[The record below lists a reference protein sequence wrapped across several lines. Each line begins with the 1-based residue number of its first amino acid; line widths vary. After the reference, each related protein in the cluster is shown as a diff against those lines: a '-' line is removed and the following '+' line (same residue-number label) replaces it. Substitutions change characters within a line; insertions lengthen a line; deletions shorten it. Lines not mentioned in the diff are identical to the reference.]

1 MFLDVH
7 KALEKVIVDQKL
19 GSKLERIYRVI
30 NETENDVRAVEKE
43 FDNHLLE
50 FHCAAVCCDVENK
63 KVLIAKRKNRKLY
76 PEYWEFGCAKANTE
90 KNPYDSIKEDYKND
104 FGIDIAIICNNERID
119 IEPMPIALYQIN
131 KWDKF
136 QKGVIVAAKI
146 VENKDKIDEAIRKK
160 GKHEK
165 YRWISEQEVETFD
178 EPAINDFKNTLKKVF
193 SMWDEIFKEK

>member
-1 MFLDVH
+1 MRKQVSL
-7 KALEKVIVDQKL
+7 KWLKKCPLQQK
-19 GSKLERIYRVI
+19 
-30 NETENDVRAVEKE
+30 
-43 FDNHLLE
+43 
-50 FHCAAVCCDVENK
+50 
-63 KVLIAKRKNRKLY
+63 
-76 PEYWEFGCAKANTE
+76 
-90 KNPYDSIKEDYKND
+90 
-104 FGIDIAIICNNERID
+104 
-119 IEPMPIALYQIN
+119 
-131 KWDKF
+131 KF